1 MATVEVS
8 GCTSQEDL
16 NLSLADQ
23 IKEALGPVN
32 VWYFKEKYP
41 YVFNPSADQ
50 LMEYYIKNGGA
61 KGHRQREIEF
71 RLLQQEKQ
79 NRCSEV
85 ELVAQG

>member
-32 VWYFKEKYP
+32 VWYFKEKNP
-41 YVFNPSADQ
+41 YIFNPSADQ

-61 KGHRQREIEF
+61 KGHRQREIEY
-71 RLLQQEKQ
+71 RLLQEVRLNK
-79 NRCSEV
+79 SPEV
-85 ELVAQG
+85 ELLMQG